1 MNLQFAHKLS
11 TAARFLGLAQA
22 RCFHCLRPFSP
33 DAENF
38 SASTTSPPAG
48 LFDPAASLCP
58 SCREL
63 LAPYRGPRCPSC
75 GLPTSVPSGL
85 SAPMPNEL
93 PDPVASGLS
102 ASMPNELPD
111 PVARGLSDSISRGL
125 PALVPVGDCE
135 TSREECRGSLCGRC
149 LTDPPPWTRAA
160 FYGLYRQSLRHT
172 LLRLKFD
179 GHLYLAPLLGAFLLE
194 AAHCLPGPDA
204 LLAVPQ
210 YPDHLRHR
218 GYNQAHELAKAL
230 HAQTGL
236 ALVPRLLSR
245 TRPGPAQVGLNARS
259 RPENVRHSFA
269 ASPEV
274 KGLRVWV
281 VDAVMTT
288 GSTLRAAGLALLKA
302 GASSVDVLVVAR
314 TPKEDMDFTDN
325 SAP

>member
-1 MNLQFAHKLS
+1 MNVQLARKLS

-33 DAENF
+33 DAEIF
-38 SASTTSPPAG
+38 SASTAWPPAG
-48 LFDPAASLCP
+48 FFDPDSSLCP
-58 SCREL
+58 SCRDL
-63 LAPYRGPRCPSC
+63 LVPYRGPRCPLC
-75 GLPTSVPSGL
+75 GLPAPMPSGL
-85 SAPMPNEL
+85 PAP
-93 PDPVASGLS
+93 
-102 ASMPNELPD
+102 
-111 PVARGLSDSISRGL
+111 R
-125 PALVPVGDCE
+125 PVGGCG
-135 TSREECRGSLCGRC
+135 TSQEAYQGSLCGRC
-149 LTDPPPWTRAA
+149 LADPPPWTRAA
-160 FYGLYRQSLRHT
+160 FYGLYRQSLRHA

-236 ALVPRLLSR
+236 ALVPGLLSR
-245 TRPGPAQVGLNARS
+245 TRPGPAQIGLNARS

-269 ASPEV
+269 ASPEA
-274 KGLRVWV
+274 KGLRLWL
-281 VDAVMTT
+281 VDDVMTT

-302 GASSVDVLVVAR
+302 GASRVDVLVVAR
-314 TPKEDMDFTDN
+314 TPKEDMDFTDD

>member
-1 MNLQFAHKLS
+1 MNVQLAHKLS

-38 SASTTSPPAG
+38 SANTASPPAG
-48 LFDPAASLCP
+48 FFDPDASLCP
-58 SCREL
+58 SCRDL
-63 LAPYRGPRCPSC
+63 LVPYRGPRCPLC
-75 GLPTSVPSGL
+75 GLPAPMPSGL
-85 SAPMPNEL
+85 PAP
-93 PDPVASGLS
+93 
-102 ASMPNELPD
+102 
-111 PVARGLSDSISRGL
+111 R
-125 PALVPVGDCE
+125 PVGGCGTLQE
-135 TSREECRGSLCGRC
+135 AYQGSLCGRC
-149 LTDPPPWTRAA
+149 LADQPPWTRAA
-160 FYGLYRQSLRHT
+160 FYGLYRQSLRHA

-236 ALVPRLLSR
+236 ALVPGLLSR
-245 TRPGPAQVGLNARS
+245 TRPGPAQVGLSARS

-269 ASPEV
+269 ASPGV
-274 KGLRVWV
+274 KGLRLWL
-281 VDAVMTT
+281 VDDVMTT
-288 GSTLRAAGLALLKA
+288 GSTLRAAGLSLIKA

-314 TPKEDMDFTDN
+314 TPKEDTDTTDN
-325 SAP
+325 SAL